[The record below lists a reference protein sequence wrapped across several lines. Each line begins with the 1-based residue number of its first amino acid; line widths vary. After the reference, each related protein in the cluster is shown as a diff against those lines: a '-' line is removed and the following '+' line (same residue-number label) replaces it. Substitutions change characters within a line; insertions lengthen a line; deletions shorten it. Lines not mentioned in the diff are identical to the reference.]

1 MAVTVPSSNRL
12 MTSDREA
19 RLAGDV
25 LASLEGPHNTLVV
38 DRAGDAGLPVPPE
51 VGRILQEIL
60 RVMAQGGTVT
70 VSTLPSQLTTTAA
83 AAVLGVSRPTLM
95 TMIKDGRLTGHKVG
109 SHTRLRT
116 DDVLAERTRRRERE
130 RAAFAELREI
140 ED

>member
-12 MTSDREA
+12 MTSNREA

-25 LASLEGPHNTLVV
+25 LASLRGPENSLVV
-38 DRAGDAGLPVPPE
+38 DQAGEKWLPVPPE

-70 VSTLPSQLTTTAA
+70 ISALPSELTTTAA

-95 TMIKDGRLTGHKVG
+95 TMIKDGQLLGHKVG

-130 RAAFAELREI
+130 LTAFAEFREI